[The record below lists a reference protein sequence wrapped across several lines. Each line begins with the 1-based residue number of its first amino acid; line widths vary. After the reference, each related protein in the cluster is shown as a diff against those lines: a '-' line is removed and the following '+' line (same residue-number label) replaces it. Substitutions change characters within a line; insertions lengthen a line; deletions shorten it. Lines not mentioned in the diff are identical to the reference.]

1 MNIQK
6 VKISEVKPNKDNPRT
21 ISKDKR
27 KKLVQSIQEFPEMLK
42 IRPIVVDS
50 DMIVLGGNMRL
61 QACKD
66 AKLKEIYIIKADEL
80 TEQQKREFIVK
91 DNVGFGEWDWDV
103 LANEWD
109 IDELEGWGLDVL
121 SPEEKVEKEVEEAHG
136 KLVDTFL
143 MPPFSIL
150 DTRQGYW
157 MERKR
162 LWRTL
167 IQDNGETRE
176 GALSGDAGMI
186 DKYNNGVS
194 LLDPVLS
201 EILIKWFCIE
211 GGNIIDPFA
220 GDTVMGYISGYR
232 GYNFTGIEIRK
243 EQADVNNARV
253 KEFGGKYINDDG
265 QNVLKHVGEGTQDM
279 MFSCPPY
286 FDLEV
291 YSDLENDASN
301 QDTYEE
307 FIEIIRNALTD
318 GLKTLKDNRF
328 ATIVIGDIRKNDGFY
343 RRFVDDINTIM
354 VQGGAQLYNELI
366 LVEPLGTLPQRVNR
380 YMGWRKIGKCHQNIL
395 VFYKGDPKEIKQ
407 IYPKLEYMDEF
418 DVNIL

>member
-1 MNIQK
+1 MNIEK

-27 KKLVQSIQEFPEMLK
+27 KKLVQSIKEFPDMLK

-50 DMIVLGGNMRL
+50 DMVVLGGNMRL

-80 TEQQKREFIVK
+80 TEAQKREFIVK

-121 SPEEKVEKEVEEAHG
+121 TTEEKEEKAIEEAHG
-136 KLVDTFL
+136 KLVETFL

-176 GALSGDAGMI
+176 GVLSGEGMI
-186 DKYNNGVS
+186 DKYNNGTS
-194 LLDPVLS
+194 ILDPVLS
-201 EILIKWFCIE
+201 EILIKWFCIDK
-211 GGNIIDPFA
+211 GNIIDPFA

-232 GYNFTGIEIRK
+232 GYQFTGIEIRK

-265 QNVLKHVGEGTQDM
+265 QNILKHVKEGTQDM

-307 FIEIIRNALTD
+307 FIQIIRNALTD

-328 ATIVIGDIRKNDGFY
+328 ATIVVGDIRKSDGFY

-380 YMGWRKIGKCHQNIL
+380 YMGWRKVGKCHQNVL
-395 VFYKGDPKEIKQ
+395 VFYKGDPSTIKQ
-407 IYPKLEYMDEF
+407 IYPKLEYIDDF

>member
-1 MNIQK
+1 MNIEK

-27 KKLVQSIQEFPEMLK
+27 KKLVQSIKEFPDMLK

-50 DMIVLGGNMRL
+50 DMVVLGGNMRL

-80 TEQQKREFIVK
+80 TEAQKREFIVK

-121 SPEEKVEKEVEEAHG
+121 TTEEKEEKAIEEAHG
-136 KLVDTFL
+136 KLVETFL

-176 GALSGDAGMI
+176 GVLSGEGMI
-186 DKYNNGVS
+186 DKYNNGTS
-194 LLDPVLS
+194 ILDPVLS
-201 EILIKWFCIE
+201 EILIKWFCIDK
-211 GGNIIDPFA
+211 GNIIDPFA

-232 GYNFTGIEIRK
+232 GYQFTGIEIRK

-265 QNVLKHVGEGTQDM
+265 QNILKHVKEGTQDM

-307 FIEIIRNALTD
+307 FIQIIRNALTD
-318 GLKTLKDNRF
+318 GLKTLKENRF
-328 ATIVIGDIRKNDGFY
+328 ATIVVGDIRKNDGFY

-380 YMGWRKIGKCHQNIL
+380 YMGWRKVGKCHQNVL
-395 VFYKGDPKEIKQ
+395 VFYKGDPSTIKQ
-407 IYPKLEYMDEF
+407 IYPKLEYIDDF

>member
-50 DMIVLGGNMRL
+50 DMVVLGGNMRL

>member
-1 MNIQK
+1 MNIEK
-6 VKISEVKPNKDNPRT
+6 VSIKDVKPNKDNPRT

-27 KKLVQSIQEFPEMLK
+27 KKLVQSIKDFPEMLK

-61 QACKD
+61 QACKE

-80 TEQQKREFIVK
+80 TEEQKREFIVK

-121 SPEEKVEKEVEEAHG
+121 SPEEKEEKAVEEAHG
-136 KLVDTFL
+136 KLVETFL

-176 GALSGDAGMI
+176 GVLASSGMI
-186 DKYNNGVS
+186 DKYNNGTS

-211 GGNIIDPFA
+211 GGNVIDPFA
-220 GDTVMGYISGYR
+220 GDTVMGYVSGYR

-265 QNVLKHVGEGTQDM
+265 QNILKHVGEGTQDM

-301 QDTYEE
+301 QETYED
-307 FIEIIRNALTD
+307 FIQIIDNALTD
-318 GLKTLKDNRF
+318 GLKTLKDDRF

-354 VQGGAQLYNELI
+354 VKGGAQLYNELI

-380 YMGWRKIGKCHQNIL
+380 YMGWRKVGKCHQNVL
-395 VFYKGDPKEIKQ
+395 VFFKGDPKEIKQ
-407 IYPKLEYMDEF
+407 IYPKLEYIDDF